1 MIPVILPPSIFRL
14 KAEPATL
21 WEMFRL
27 AGLPRPKRPIEQ
39 RNRFFQPTCL
49 DYRVDGHQDFLRTND
64 FTPQQAFG
72 RSFVYRQAPASFY
85 MDPQHALYLNMDL
98 HFPVSLY
105 TYLVLRV
112 SE

>member
-21 WEMFRL
+21 WEMSSL

-39 RNRFFQPTCL
+39 RGRFFEAICL

-72 RSFVYRQAPASFY
+72 RSFAYRQAPASFY
-85 MDPQHALYLNMDL
+85 MDLQ
-98 HFPVSLY
+98 PVLPENILARSCLFVHN
-105 TYLVLRV
+105 LVLSV